1 MESIRLVFSDNLQ
14 KVAKIT
20 NLFNSHFSSIMLLHY
35 HIEDVAEN
43 ILTFIKET
51 YYFRCISDGKY
62 TFMTA
67 QEIIQNEFILTYEAM
82 WEHGND
88 DYLDELSH
96 SGDFDKSINYV
107 ILAQDDISIHN
118 FDKGI
123 AETFLYRIF
132 KRERVIPLAE
142 IMKFERISVIDK
154 ILSQW
159 WILVKFSNYKSDNIM
174 EEFYDKRVLKLGF
187 HHYKLK

>member
-1 MESIRLVFSDNLQ
+1 
-14 KVAKIT
+14 
-20 NLFNSHFSSIMLLHY
+20 MLLHY

-62 TFMTA
+62 TIMTA

-82 WEHGND
+82 WEHRND

-107 ILAQDDISIHN
+107 ILAQDDIIIHN